1 MANSAVNINTISI
14 LIGCSH
20 TLEPGKPMRLLL
32 IEDDPHLSQRLRSS
46 LEMAGYAIDIT
57 ASGVEGEFLGREF
70 DYDVVILD
78 LGLPDRP
85 GVDVLRHWRQGGN
98 TVPVLILTARDSWQE
113 RVDGFKAGADD
124 YLGKPFHF
132 EELQVRLQA
141 VIRRSK
147 NLTTGPL
154 SVAGLVL
161 DETTQSVITAAGER
175 IELTNIEFRLLRYF
189 MLHPGKLLS
198 KTQLM
203 EHVYD
208 FDSEKDSN
216 VLEVYM
222 NRLRQKIGRSSIETR
237 RGQGYV
243 LVIAAKL

>member
-1 MANSAVNINTISI
+1 
-14 LIGCSH
+14 
-20 TLEPGKPMRLLL
+20 MRLLL
-32 IEDDPHLSQRLRSS
+32 IEDDPLLSRRLKTS
-46 LEMAGYAIDIT
+46 LENTGYAVDAT
-57 ASGVEGEFLGREF
+57 TSGVEGEYLGRDF
-70 DYDVVILD
+70 DYDVVVLD

-85 GVDVLRHWRQGGN
+85 GLEVLQHWRQSGSAI
-98 TVPVLILTARDSWQE
+98 PVLILTARDAWQE
-113 RVDGFKAGADD
+113 RVDGFKAGADN

-141 VIRRSK
+141 VIRRSR
-147 NLTTGPL
+147 NLSTGPL
-154 SVAGLVL
+154 SVVGIVL
-161 DETTQSVITAAGER
+161 DETTQTVTTPAGEC

-198 KTQLM
+198 KAQLM

-243 LVIAAKL
+243 LVVPDKS